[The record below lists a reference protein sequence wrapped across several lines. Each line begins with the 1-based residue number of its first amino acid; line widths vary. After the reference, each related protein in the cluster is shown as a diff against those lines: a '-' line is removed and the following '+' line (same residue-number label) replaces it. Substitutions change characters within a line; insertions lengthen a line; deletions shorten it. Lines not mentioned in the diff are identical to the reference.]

1 MFLSSVEKQFV
12 VVGLLHGSCSGKQ
25 EGFSQVCKSEIAL
38 LRQQITVE
46 WAAMRQGLQGI
57 SQGSARHAFIHTRM
71 ERVAACQ
78 DSLADQLGE
87 KAACEIVC
95 HLYVE
100 AMEPE
105 ALQDAML

>member
-1 MFLSSVEKQFV
+1 
-12 VVGLLHGSCSGKQ
+12 LHGSCSGKQ

-57 SQGSARHAFIHTRM
+57 SLGSARHAFIHTRM

-87 KAACEIVC
+87 NAACEIVC

-105 ALQDAML
+105 ALQDAVL